1 MTLAFDELAVK
12 TSLSAGLKGDL
23 IGVVLS
29 KLTKD
34 DYFIS
39 AKISSPI
46 YKQNIFPIEKPLVN
60 RRGTLKYKDARLH
73 DFTLNTI
80 SVIYNFFDS
89 VIPIGSTV
97 PSMDYEY

>member
-1 MTLAFDELAVK
+1 VSL
-12 TSLSAGLKGDL
+12 TSGIKGDL

-29 KLTKD
+29 QLTED
-34 DYFIS
+34 SYFLS

-46 YKQNIFPIEKPLVN
+46 YKQNIFPQEKPLVN

-73 DFTLNTI
+73 DFSLNTV

-89 VIPIGSTV
+89 VIPEGGIV
-97 PSMDYEY
+97 PSIEYTY